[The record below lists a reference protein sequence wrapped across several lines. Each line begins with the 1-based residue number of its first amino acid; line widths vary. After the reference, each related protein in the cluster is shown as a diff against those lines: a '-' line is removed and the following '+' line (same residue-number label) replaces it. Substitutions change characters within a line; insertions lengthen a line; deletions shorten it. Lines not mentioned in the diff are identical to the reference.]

1 MTRLPYV
8 TGFAKP
14 DARGPAPKAVG
25 KALRERAPRSA
36 HSRFT
41 PDAGRPD
48 AVTTVEESNAGRLP
62 ELVPIRV
69 GRMATSPFAF
79 LRGTAGLMAYD
90 LMTTPV
96 TGIGAQICGDA
107 HAANFGLY
115 GDARGKLVMD
125 LNDFDETLYGP
136 WEWDL
141 KRLVASLVLA
151 GREAGASEEQCREAA
166 RDAVGAYRRTM
177 RLLAGM
183 PAADAW
189 NAIADEELVSHA
201 DARDLLGTLERVVA
215 KARKNTS
222 ARFAAKAT
230 EEISGGGRRFVDAP
244 PVLRRIP
251 DAEAAAVV
259 SALADYLDTLPEDRL
274 PLLARYEVQDVAF
287 RVVGTGSVG
296 LRSYV
301 VLLLD
306 HRGQPLVLQ
315 VKEAKSSALTPYVE
329 KAGFPAPVVAHEG
342 RRIVRGQRHMQVV
355 SDSLL
360 GWTTVYEPHAGSGRG
375 GGDAGEQ
382 VAQARERGLGEGRG
396 EEGAEGRTEQ
406 WTEAWSVGP
415 EAQDERGREL
425 RPETR
430 LDTGLATRG
439 GLRDVRESAL
449 WSVGRDEPRGQ
460 VGFEAGDG
468 RRGEAWAGPGAG
480 ASAEELGKPGDGLR
494 AGATAE
500 GAGETWVGPRA
511 EASAEGVGRAWAGPG
526 SRASAEGVG
535 ETWAEPC
542 AEGCSDAVV
551 EERGGARA
559 VGWGTGWGDGHD
571 GAWDAGHGEACGVE
585 SGGSGREGHGGAW
598 GVGRGGAES
607 VGRGGAGSERQG
619 EGGAGSEGPSGAWG
633 QRRSGAWGGA
643 RGEGEPSGRWR
654 AERWAE
660 ARHERRG
667 GGRGEGAG
675 RPYQVRQFRNRKGS
689 VDPAALAGDQ
699 IDDYARM
706 TGALLARAH
715 AHSADPRVV
724 AGYCGKGEA
733 LDEALADFAVAYAD
747 RTEADHAELVAAIR
761 AGRIA
766 AETGV

>member
-36 HSRFT
+36 HGRFT

-48 AVTTVEESNAGRLP
+48 AVTTVEESNTGRLP

-69 GRMATSPFAF
+69 GRMAAGPFAF

-183 PAADAW
+183 SAADAW
-189 NAIADEELVSHA
+189 HAIADEELVSHT

-251 DAEAAAVV
+251 DAEAAAVA
-259 SALADYLDTLPEDRL
+259 SSLAGYLDTLPEHRL

-306 HRGQPLVLQ
+306 HRGEPLVLQ
-315 VKEAKSSALTPYVE
+315 VKEARSSALTPYAE
-329 KAGFPAPVVAHEG
+329 KAGFPASAVAHEG

-360 GWTTVYEPHAGSGRG
+360 GWTTVYEPHAGSGES

-382 VAQARERGLGEGRG
+382 AGRGRERGRGRGRGEEWAEGPGEAWGEGHGEAWGEGRNGAWGAGRGGTGCAKRGVTWGARPGRAWGEGLGEG
-396 EEGAEGRTEQ
+396 E
-406 WTEAWSVGP
+406 
-415 EAQDERGREL
+415 
-425 RPETR
+425 
-430 LDTGLATRG
+430 
-439 GLRDVRESAL
+439 
-449 WSVGRDEPRGQ
+449 
-460 VGFEAGDG
+460 
-468 RRGEAWAGPGAG
+468 
-480 ASAEELGKPGDGLR
+480 
-494 AGATAE
+494 
-500 GAGETWVGPRA
+500 GET
-511 EASAEGVGRAWAGPG
+511 SA
-526 SRASAEGVG
+526 
-535 ETWAEPC
+535 
-542 AEGCSDAVV
+542 
-551 EERGGARA
+551 
-559 VGWGTGWGDGHD
+559 
-571 GAWDAGHGEACGVE
+571 
-585 SGGSGREGHGGAW
+585 
-598 GVGRGGAES
+598 
-607 VGRGGAGSERQG
+607 
-619 EGGAGSEGPSGAWG
+619 
-633 QRRSGAWGGA
+633 
-643 RGEGEPSGRWR
+643 RWR
-654 AERWAE
+654 AEGWAG
-660 ARHERRG
+660 ARHEGRG

-689 VDPAALAGDQ
+689 VDPTALAGDQ

-733 LDEALADFAVAYAD
+733 LDEALADFAVVYAD

-761 AGRIA
+761 KGRIA